1 MNRVTLIIFLGQET
15 DPEAYTDP
23 ETERITATTTTTTT
37 TRTTSKKQVSK
48 GEGSLSSII

>member
-23 ETERITATTTTTTT
+23 ETERITATTTTTT
-37 TRTTSKKQVSK
+37 RTTSKKQVSK